1 MGVGVLTE
9 VLANIAKADNIKCIP
24 TVILTSLEE
33 KEEELEIQNCPNL
46 LINKPDKSEDYQNIV
61 KSIEKFWLKHKND
74 KIS

>member
-46 LINKPDKSEDYQNIV
+46 LINKPDKSEDYQNKV
-61 KSIEKFWLKHKND
+61 KSIEKFCLKHKNE